1 MMATITRLTLALSR
15 VPIDSSSAT
24 PMMTATATRF
34 TTPPSRRRLRD
45 RVRDLKSNA
54 FSRNSLRLAPQPT
67 DTAATAP
74 VYSRIRSQPMIQ
86 AMTSPIVA

>member
-1 MMATITRLTLALSR
+1 MATITRLTLALSR
-15 VPIDSSSAT
+15 VPVDSSSAT

-34 TTPPSRRRLRD
+34 TTPPSDGDCEIASGILQ
-45 RVRDLKSNA
+45 SNA
-54 FSRNSLRLAPQPT
+54 FSRNSFRLAPQPT